1 VRVKKSGRIRQGN
14 KQLKATLF
22 QYAWAVTRTKN
33 IYLSVKYSSTI
44 ARKGKKKAL
53 IIVGHKILCAIY
65 HIISTGECYK
75 DLGKDYLE
83 QQIKHKR
90 IAYLKGQLRE
100 LEQVV

>member
-1 VRVKKSGRIRQGN
+1 MQC
-14 KQLKATLF
+14 
-22 QYAWAVTRTKN
+22 AWAASRTKN
-33 IYLSVKYSSTI
+33 TYLSAKYSSVI

-65 HIISTGECYK
+65 HILSTGEPYK

-83 QQIKHKR
+83 QHCKTKR
-90 IAYLKGQLRE
+90 IAYLKAQLRE